1 MPPPEPILLLT
12 RPEAASRQF
21 LTAVEADGGRGFRSI
36 ISPLIGIE
44 VTGPL
49 PDLQGVG
56 GVIFTSANG
65 VRAYEALGGP
75 VLPLCYTVGDATAE
89 AARNAGFAP
98 KIAAGDAASLV
109 ALILA
114 EAPEVPLVHL
124 RGTHARGAVA
134 ERLRAGGLSASEAV
148 IYDQPAQELSAA
160 AKAALQGDAPVIVP
174 LFSPRSAAQFAGGA
188 HGDAPLLVV
197 AMSRDVAA
205 ALEALYVTRLEIL
218 ARPDAKEMRRVV
230 IDFLRDLGAL
240 VKPRGSVKG

>member
-12 RPEAASRQF
+12 RPEAASRRF
-21 LTAVEADGGRGFRSI
+21 LQALEGEGLSGVRTI

-49 PDLQGVG
+49 PDLEGVG
-56 GVIFTSANG
+56 GAIFTSANG

-75 VLPLCYTVGDATAE
+75 VLPLCFTVGDATAE
-89 AARNAGFAP
+89 AARAAGFVP
-98 KIAAGDAASLV
+98 RSAAGDAAALV
-109 ALILA
+109 ARIIDA
-114 EAPEVPLVHL
+114 APQVPLVHF
-124 RGTHARGAVA
+124 RATHARGAVA
-134 ERLRAGGLSASEAV
+134 ERLRAAGLAAREAV
-148 IYDQPAQELSAA
+148 IYDQPAQELSAE

-174 LFSPRSAAQFAGGA
+174 LFSPRSAAQFASGAGGGA
-188 HGDAPLLVV
+188 PLIVA

-218 ARPDAKEMRRVV
+218 AQPDALQMRRAV
-230 IDFLRDLGAL
+230 IGLLTELGVL

>member
-12 RPEAASRQF
+12 RPEAASQQF
-21 LTAVEADGGRGFRSI
+21 LTALEADGARGFRSI
-36 ISPLIGIE
+36 ISPLIGID

-56 GVIFTSANG
+56 GAIFTSANG
-65 VRAYEALGGP
+65 VRAYQELGGP
-75 VLPLCYTVGDATAE
+75 VLPLCFTVGDATAD
-89 AARNAGFAP
+89 AARKAGFAP
-98 KIAAGDAASLV
+98 KSAGGDAASLI
-109 ALILA
+109 ALIIE
-114 EAPEVPLVHL
+114 EAPGVPLVHL

-134 ERLRAGGLSASEAV
+134 ERLRAAGLSASEAV
-148 IYDQPAQELSAA
+148 IYDQPAQELSAG

-188 HGDAPLLVV
+188 SGGAPLIVV
-197 AMSRDVAA
+197 AMSSDVAA

-218 ARPDAKEMRRVV
+218 ARPDASEMRRVV
-230 IDFLRDLGAL
+230 IGLLTDLGAL

>member
-21 LTAVEADGGRGFRSI
+21 LTALEDAGLSGFRTI
-36 ISPLIGIE
+36 VSPLIGIE

-49 PDLQGVG
+49 PDLEGVG
-56 GVIFTSANG
+56 GAIFTSANG
-65 VRAYEALGGP
+65 VRAYEKLGGP
-75 VLPLCYTVGDATAE
+75 VLPLCFTVGDATAE
-89 AARNAGFAP
+89 AARKAGFAP
-98 KIAAGDAASLV
+98 KSAGGDAAALV
-109 ALILA
+109 GLIIK
-114 EAPEVPLVHL
+114 EAPGVPLVHF

-134 ERLRAGGLSASEAV
+134 ERLRGAGLSAREAV
-148 IYDQPAQELSAA
+148 IYDQPAQELSAG

-188 HGDAPLLVV
+188 RGGAPLIVA

-205 ALEALYVTRLEIL
+205 AREALYVTRLEIL
-218 ARPDAKEMRRVV
+218 AQPDAIGMRRAV
-230 IDFLRDLGAL
+230 IGLLTDFGAL